1 MQTTSNTIESQPQSK
16 TRRRVFSGVQPSG
29 DPQLGNYLGAFKGW
43 VDRQDQK
50 DNFFCIVDLHAITVE
65 QNPEELRRQTRELA
79 AMLFACGIDPD
90 KSTLFI
96 QSHVTAHAEACWLLN
111 CVTPVGWLERM
122 TQYKDKATK
131 QASIMAGL
139 LDYPDYTR
147 PASLAGDDVPQVL
160 LSGHH
165 ADIRTWRKRQAVRRT
180 RERRP
185 DLLEHAALD
194 EEERAMLRDMSRDM
208 ENE

>member
-96 QSHVTAHAEACWLLN
+96 QSHVTAHAEACWILN
-111 CVTPVGWLERM
+111 CVTPIGWLERM
-122 TQYKDKATK
+122 TQFKDKSTG
-131 QASIMAGL
+131 QDSVSAGL
-139 LDYPDYTR
+139 LDYPV
-147 PASLAGDDVPQVL
+147 LMAGDIL
-160 LSGHH
+160 LYSAHE
-165 ADIRTWRKRQAVRRT
+165 DRKSVV
-180 RERRP
+180 
-185 DLLEHAALD
+185 
-194 EEERAMLRDMSRDM
+194 
-208 ENE
+208 